1 MDWRK
6 IGIFIS
12 DLSFC
17 KYGSV
22 LHLFRTLKLNTTY
35 FMNTVLWGHP
45 WRAQWW
51 RIHLPVQETQ
61 VDPGPGKILHAT
73 QQLSP
78 CTTTAEPALRA
89 WEPQLSPR
97 ALEPVFTRE
106 ACALQPEK
114 SPQQQRPST
123 PPQKNRAGTT
133 LTDEVIFPPV
143 NIKNKQKK
151 IKKINIKKS
160 KLDRQLLI
168 GTFYFFLL

>member
-1 MDWRK
+1 M
-6 IGIFIS
+6 
-12 DLSFC
+12 
-17 KYGSV
+17 
-22 LHLFRTLKLNTTY
+22 
-35 FMNTVLWGHP
+35 
-45 WRAQWW
+45 
-51 RIHLPVQETQ
+51 QETQ

-151 IKKINIKKS
+151 NQKNKYQKIKTGQTTF
-160 KLDRQLLI
+160 DRHLLL
-168 GTFYFFLL
+168 FLAVIYIYSFLVCCW